1 MKRFARLNLKENSAM
16 TTYTAANPADTSV
29 RCGELTR
36 TTAGSA
42 ASAPSLTRARG
53 LRSAGALTNSEIR
66 LTSKIVRPARID
78 RAMTNDSTALVV
90 WSVTRGSRRANRTK
104 HRKEMTMLRA
114 LNGRNGRAAI
124 TLRTV

>member
-66 LTSKIVRPARID
+66 RSEERRVGKEWRAQGAPHDEKENNAVRPQHHS
-78 RAMTNDSTALVV
+78 MV
-90 WSVTRGSRRANRTK
+90 RRAHQLHAT
-104 HRKEMTMLRA
+104 
-114 LNGRNGRAAI
+114 
-124 TLRTV
+124 